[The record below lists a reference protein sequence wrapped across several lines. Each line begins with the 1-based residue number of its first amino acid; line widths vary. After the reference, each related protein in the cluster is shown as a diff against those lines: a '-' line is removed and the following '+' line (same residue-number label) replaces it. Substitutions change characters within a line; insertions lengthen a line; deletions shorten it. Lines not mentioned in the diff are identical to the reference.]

1 MDRRGEPVRLEQL
14 LEVFGSYVW
23 PLLVGAFLYLHRMGR
38 RNERELSDLRV
49 YVAKNYNN
57 KEELKNLFNNLQ
69 QHFDTRIEDVKQLI
83 IKKGRWSTS
92 SCRIC
97 PSNWESSG
105 AGGKAAGERPR
116 HVPCAF
122 PQVVSV
128 PRR

>member
-1 MDRRGEPVRLEQL
+1 MLALLTILSACSSGSLGERAARPVLPSLTRATVNGVPGVWMDERDAGTLAL
-14 LEVFGSYVW
+14 WIEVFGSYVW

-83 IKKGRWSTS
+83 IKKG
-92 SCRIC
+92 
-97 PSNWESSG
+97 
-105 AGGKAAGERPR
+105 
-116 HVPCAF
+116 
-122 PQVVSV
+122 Q
-128 PRR
+128 

>member
-1 MDRRGEPVRLEQL
+1 MAGAELLAALLRWAAWLREGLAVVRRRLFRARVADDPVGVLLGQLGGKGGASSPAEPDP
-14 LEVFGSYVW
+14 GDGDVW

-83 IKKGRWSTS
+83 IKKG
-92 SCRIC
+92 
-97 PSNWESSG
+97 
-105 AGGKAAGERPR
+105 
-116 HVPCAF
+116 
-122 PQVVSV
+122 Q
-128 PRR
+128 

>member
-23 PLLVGAFLYLHRMGR
+23 PLLVGAFLYLHRMDR

-83 IKKGRWSTS
+83 IKKG
-92 SCRIC
+92 
-97 PSNWESSG
+97 
-105 AGGKAAGERPR
+105 
-116 HVPCAF
+116 
-122 PQVVSV
+122 Q
-128 PRR
+128 

>member
-1 MDRRGEPVRLEQL
+1 MRLEQL

-57 KEELKNLFNNLQ
+57 KEELNNLQ

-83 IKKGRWSTS
+83 IKKG
-92 SCRIC
+92 
-97 PSNWESSG
+97 
-105 AGGKAAGERPR
+105 
-116 HVPCAF
+116 
-122 PQVVSV
+122 Q
-128 PRR
+128 

>member
-23 PLLVGAFLYLHRMGR
+23 PAFLYLHRMGR

-83 IKKGRWSTS
+83 IKKG
-92 SCRIC
+92 
-97 PSNWESSG
+97 
-105 AGGKAAGERPR
+105 
-116 HVPCAF
+116 
-122 PQVVSV
+122 Q
-128 PRR
+128 

>member
-1 MDRRGEPVRLEQL
+1 MRLEQL
-14 LEVFGSYVW
+14 CVLCVANCWPLRFFALFYLHSLFRGSEREFSDLL

-83 IKKGRWSTS
+83 IKRG
-92 SCRIC
+92 
-97 PSNWESSG
+97 
-105 AGGKAAGERPR
+105 
-116 HVPCAF
+116 
-122 PQVVSV
+122 Q
-128 PRR
+128 

>member
-1 MDRRGEPVRLEQL
+1 MRLEQL

-83 IKKGRWSTS
+83 IKNG
-92 SCRIC
+92 
-97 PSNWESSG
+97 
-105 AGGKAAGERPR
+105 
-116 HVPCAF
+116 
-122 PQVVSV
+122 Q
-128 PRR
+128 